1 MTGLKLKLLID
12 AVRIQMKRE
21 GISSEDAISKYPTL
35 TETEKAAIAA
45 AVDGGK

>member
-1 MTGLKLKLLID
+1 MTELKLKLLID
-12 AVRIQMKRE
+12 AVNIQIKRE
-21 GISSEDAISKYPTL
+21 GISAEDALRNYLAL

>member
-1 MTGLKLKLLID
+1 MTELKLKLLID
-12 AVRIQMKRE
+12 AVNIKIKRE
-21 GISSEDAISKYPTL
+21 SISAEDALRNYLAL